1 MYSKLWERIAGVRW
15 GPARALAAL
24 EEAFS
29 GGGAVRQGGGGSEA
43 RHMTLLLV
51 DEIDVL
57 ITKDQAVGLVG
68 GQRRSLGYGR
78 GGMGWSGAL
87 SRGRSLA
94 VGSVL
99 QVVRS
104 HAVRVSIT

>member
-1 MYSKLWERIAGVRW
+1 MQLVIINALQLPSPQHVYSKLWERIAGVRW

-29 GGGAVRQGGGGSEA
+29 GGGAVRQGAAGGGGA

-57 ITKDQAVGLVG
+57 ITKDQAVGRLG
-68 GQRRSLGYGR
+68 GHRRSLG
-78 GGMGWSGAL
+78 
-87 SRGRSLA
+87 
-94 VGSVL
+94 
-99 QVVRS
+99 
-104 HAVRVSIT
+104 